1 MAVRMKTKWHRSRR
15 SQRNIEGSRKPKTMQ
30 DLAGV
35 ISFNIWKLTKDIYT
49 NMEKEDFRFGEDQQ
63 VIDFFAEIIAYMIAI
78 ADRMVY
84 GKLTEEQR
92 QEFVTALATDLLNMM
107 ISNKEELVGPGEYR
121 DEFVN
126 QLNARLAGYAE
137 CNYDQDKAES
147 YELKLLL
154 ASHVSDVMA
163 SSDNKW
169 VLEHITDYELPRH
182 MTNLQRLIRDVL
194 GLKKMASPEAPPEQA
209 E

>member
-15 SQRNIEGSRKPKTMQ
+15 SQRNMEGSKKPKTMKE
-30 DLAGV
+30 LAGV

-63 VIDFFAEIIAYMIAI
+63 VIDFFAEIIAYMTAI

-84 GKLTEEQR
+84 GKLEEQQR
-92 QEFVTALATDLLNMM
+92 QEFVVALATDLLNMM
-107 ISNKEELVGPGEYR
+107 ISNKEELIGPGDYR
-121 DEFVN
+121 DEFVG
-126 QLNARLAGYAE
+126 QLNTRLGEYAE
-137 CNYDQDKAES
+137 CNYDEDKAES

-154 ASHVSDVMA
+154 ASHISDVMA

-182 MTNLQRLIRDVL
+182 MNNLRRLIKDVL
-194 GLKKMASPEAPPEQA
+194 GLKKRASQPAKEE
-209 E
+209 